1 MEGEFIMQPWNSI
14 EKDNDKKP
22 VDRNAQRQ
30 KKNEMIEKNRQG
42 GKNQFSKETNH
53 L

>member
-1 MEGEFIMQPWNSI
+1 MQPWNSI

-22 VDRNAQRQ
+22 KDNNAKRA
-30 KKNEMIEKNRQG
+30 KKNDMREENRQA
-42 GKNQFSKETNH
+42 GKRQFSKETDH

>member
-1 MEGEFIMQPWNSI
+1 MQPWNSI

-22 VDRNAQRQ
+22 ADNNAKRQ
-30 KKNEMIEKNRQG
+30 KKNEMREKNRQA